1 MGKSDM
7 KTIPVLCPHCGKDIT
22 EYVNR
27 VTAGRAARASLLT
40 RPREYY
46 SELAKKRWTKKNGAE
61 DKQDSGARGK
71 EDTPPS
77 STQNGALRRP

>member
-1 MGKSDM
+1 VGKSDM

-40 RPREYY
+40 RPKGYY
-46 SELAKKRWTKKNGAE
+46 SELSKKRWTKKNGAE
-61 DKQDSGARGK
+61 DKKDTDTRGK
-71 EDTPPS
+71 DGTPPS
-77 STQNGALRRP
+77 TPQNDALRRT